1 MDLQE
6 IKNLLAREKN
16 VKIIIVENDKPVMI
30 ISGIENSEIQP
41 RLNFSKQDSGF
52 SKQDNEQEKIIQEP
66 EHEKGLAEDIK
77 QSTELIAKEEMP
89 VDELRV
95 DDLPF

>member
-16 VKIIIVENDKPVMI
+16 AKIIIVEDGKPVMV
-30 ISGIENSEIQP
+30 ISGIENNEIQP
-41 RLNFSKQDSGF
+41 SLDFDKQEN
-52 SKQDNEQEKIIQEP
+52 QQERIVEEP
-66 EHEKGLAEDIK
+66 KNKEGLTEDIR

-89 VDELRV
+89 VDESRV

>member
-16 VKIIIVENDKPVMI
+16 AKIIIVEDGKPVMV
-30 ISGIENSEIQP
+30 ISGIENNEIQP
-41 RLNFSKQDSGF
+41 SLDFDKQEN
-52 SKQDNEQEKIIQEP
+52 QQERIVEEP
-66 EHEKGLAEDIK
+66 KNKEGLTEDIR